1 MDSITHTLIIS
12 NLINFLSPAKLK
24 DVMKNVG
31 NKEDIMNV
39 GNKTTAVTFDFF
51 SQWLPPLL
59 S

>member
-1 MDSITHTLIIS
+1 MDSFTHTLIIS